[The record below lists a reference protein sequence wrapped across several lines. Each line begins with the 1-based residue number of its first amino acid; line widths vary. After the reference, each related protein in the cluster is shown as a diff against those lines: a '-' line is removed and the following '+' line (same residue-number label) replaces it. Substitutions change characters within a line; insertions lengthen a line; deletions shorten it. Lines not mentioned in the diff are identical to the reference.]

1 LPGSA
6 RPPGSCVGAGPCG
19 RAACLVA
26 ALAAGAAVVRIAEEL
41 RAPSDVNYPH
51 AVWGI
56 YAALG
61 AAVALLVASLAAT
74 LVAASTAS
82 SRLSLRAVW
91 PAVGGVAAVYAL
103 TLIAAIGEVWS
114 PETIVVIPLAGAA
127 GYAVGHWWLVLV
139 PLPLG
144 LLYGEA
150 MDVQGLG
157 FFVLLIVI
165 VMATAAVIAGVGAR
179 VLPRRLAATSGP
191 LP

>member
-1 LPGSA
+1 
-6 RPPGSCVGAGPCG
+6 
-19 RAACLVA
+19 
-26 ALAAGAAVVRIAEEL
+26 
-41 RAPSDVNYPH
+41 
-51 AVWGI
+51 
-56 YAALG
+56 
-61 AAVALLVASLAAT
+61 
-74 LVAASTAS
+74 
-82 SRLSLRAVW
+82 
-91 PAVGGVAAVYAL
+91 VGGVAAVYAL

-179 VLPRRLAATSGP
+179 VLPRRLAATYAP